1 MKKLLLLFTCFF
13 ALLTS
18 NAQDNRIAEKILD
31 KVSVFLSNPE
41 GVRIDFTGS
50 ENGYLI
56 MKGEKF
62 YLNNQSIQS
71 WYDGKTQWSYLTD
84 NEEVNIS
91 SPTKEEI
98 QAISPYHLLK
108 RYKSD
113 YTYIYIG
120 QSKRKGKRVHEIN
133 LTSKSDIINDIKL
146 IISDDNKPVAILF
159 YRNNKLMSEVNIT
172 SLQTD
177 SKIDDKLFRFDKT
190 KYPQVEIIDL
200 R

>member
-31 KVSVFLSNPE
+31 KVFVFLSNPE

-120 QSKRKGKRVHEIN
+120 QSKRKGKLVHEIN

-159 YRNNKLMSEVNIT
+159 YRNNKLMSELNIT

-177 SKIDDKLFRFDKT
+177 SKIDDKLFRFNKT

>member
-62 YLNNQSIQS
+62 YLNTQSIQS

-84 NEEVNIS
+84 NKEVNIS

-120 QSKRKGKRVHEIN
+120 QSKRKGKLVHEIN

-146 IISDDNKPVAILF
+146 IISDDNKPVSILF

-177 SKIDDKLFRFDKT
+177 SKIDDKQFRFDKT

>member
-62 YLNNQSIQS
+62 YLNTQNIQS

-120 QSKRKGKRVHEIN
+120 QSKRKGKLVHEIN

>member
-62 YLNNQSIQS
+62 YLNNQNIQS

-113 YTYIYIG
+113 YTYVYIG
-120 QSKRKGKRVHEIN
+120 QSKRKGKLVHEIN

-177 SKIDDKLFRFDKT
+177 SKINDKQFRFEKT

>member
-1 MKKLLLLFTCFF
+1 MKKLLLLFTCLF

-62 YLNNQSIQS
+62 YLNNQNIQS

-120 QSKRKGKRVHEIN
+120 QSKRKGKLVHEIN

-177 SKIDDKLFRFDKT
+177 SKIDDKQFRFDKT

>member
-84 NEEVNIS
+84 NKEVNIS

-120 QSKRKGKRVHEIN
+120 QSKRKGKLVHEIN

-159 YRNNKLMSEVNIT
+159 YRNYKLMSEVNIT

>member
-62 YLNNQSIQS
+62 YLNTQSIQS

-120 QSKRKGKRVHEIN
+120 QSKQKGKLVHEIN

>member
-1 MKKLLLLFTCFF
+1 MKKLLLLFTYFF

-120 QSKRKGKRVHEIN
+120 QSKRKGKLVHEIN

>member
-31 KVSVFLSNPE
+31 KVFVFLSNPE

-120 QSKRKGKRVHEIN
+120 QSKRKGKLVHEIN

>member
-113 YTYIYIG
+113 YIYIYIG
-120 QSKRKGKRVHEIN
+120 QSKRKGKLVHEIN

-190 KYPQVEIIDL
+190 KYPQVEIINL

>member
-56 MKGEKF
+56 MKGKKF
-62 YLNNQSIQS
+62 YLNTQNIQS

-120 QSKRKGKRVHEIN
+120 QSKRKGKLVHEIN
-133 LTSKSDIINDIKL
+133 LTSKSDIINDINL

-177 SKIDDKLFRFDKT
+177 SKIDDKQFRFDKT

>member
-1 MKKLLLLFTCFF
+1 MKKLLLLFTYFF

-31 KVSVFLSNPE
+31 KVSMLLSNPE

-113 YTYIYIG
+113 YTYLYIG
-120 QSKRKGKRVHEIN
+120 QSKRKGKLVHEIN

-159 YRNNKLMSEVNIT
+159 YRNYKLMCEVNIT

>member
-31 KVSVFLSNPE
+31 KVFVFLSNPE

-120 QSKRKGKRVHEIN
+120 QSKRKGKLVHEIN

-159 YRNNKLMSEVNIT
+159 YRNNKLMSELNIT

>member
-84 NEEVNIS
+84 NKEVNIS

-120 QSKRKGKRVHEIN
+120 QSKRKGKLVHEIN

-146 IISDDNKPVAILF
+146 IISNDNKPVSILF

>member
-56 MKGEKF
+56 MKGEMF

-120 QSKRKGKRVHEIN
+120 QSKRKGKLVHEIN
-133 LTSKSDIINDIKL
+133 LTSKSGIINDIKL

-177 SKIDDKLFRFDKT
+177 SKIDDKQFRFDKT

>member
-62 YLNNQSIQS
+62 YLNTQSIQS

-120 QSKRKGKRVHEIN
+120 QSKRKGKLAHEIN

-177 SKIDDKLFRFDKT
+177 SKIDDKQFRFDKT

>member
-113 YTYIYIG
+113 YIYIYIG
-120 QSKRKGKRVHEIN
+120 QSKRKGKLVHEIN

-159 YRNNKLMSEVNIT
+159 YRNNKLMSELNIT

>member
-62 YLNNQSIQS
+62 YLNNQNIQS

-84 NEEVNIS
+84 NKEVNIS

-120 QSKRKGKRVHEIN
+120 QSKRKGKLVHEIN

>member
-113 YTYIYIG
+113 YTYVYIG
-120 QSKRKGKRVHEIN
+120 QSKRKGKLVHEIN
-133 LTSKSDIINDIKL
+133 LTSKSDIINDINL

-177 SKIDDKLFRFDKT
+177 SKIDDKQFRFDKT

>member
-84 NEEVNIS
+84 NKEVNIS

-120 QSKRKGKRVHEIN
+120 QSKRKGKLVHEIN

-177 SKIDDKLFRFDKT
+177 SKIDDKQFRFDKT

>member
-62 YLNNQSIQS
+62 YLNIQSIQS

-120 QSKRKGKRVHEIN
+120 QSKRKGKLVHEIN

-159 YRNNKLMSEVNIT
+159 YRNYKLMSEVNIT

-177 SKIDDKLFRFDKT
+177 SKINDKQFRFDKT

>member
-62 YLNNQSIQS
+62 YLNTQNIQS

-120 QSKRKGKRVHEIN
+120 QSKRKGKLVHEIN

-177 SKIDDKLFRFDKT
+177 SKIDDKQFRFDKT

>member
-1 MKKLLLLFTCFF
+1 MKKLLLLFTCLF

-31 KVSVFLSNPE
+31 KVFVFLSNPE

-84 NEEVNIS
+84 NKEVNIN

-120 QSKRKGKRVHEIN
+120 QSKRKGKLVHEIN

-177 SKIDDKLFRFDKT
+177 SKIDDKQFRFDKT

>member
-31 KVSVFLSNPE
+31 KVFVFLSNPE

-120 QSKRKGKRVHEIN
+120 QSKRKGKLVHEIN
-133 LTSKSDIINDIKL
+133 LTSKTDIINDIKL

>member
-120 QSKRKGKRVHEIN
+120 QSKRKGKLVHEIN

-146 IISDDNKPVAILF
+146 IISDNNKPVAILF

-177 SKIDDKLFRFDKT
+177 SKIDDKQFRFDKT

>member
-62 YLNNQSIQS
+62 YLNNQNIQS

-113 YTYIYIG
+113 YIYIYIG
-120 QSKRKGKRVHEIN
+120 QSKRKGKLVHEIN

>member
-84 NEEVNIS
+84 NKEVNIS

-113 YTYIYIG
+113 FTYIYIG
-120 QSKRKGKRVHEIN
+120 QSKRKGKLVHEIN

-177 SKIDDKLFRFDKT
+177 SKIDDKQFRFDKT

>member
-120 QSKRKGKRVHEIN
+120 QSKRKGKLVHEIN
-133 LTSKSDIINDIKL
+133 LTSKSDIINDINL

-177 SKIDDKLFRFDKT
+177 SKIDDKQFRFDKT

>member
-120 QSKRKGKRVHEIN
+120 QSKRKGKLVHEIN

-177 SKIDDKLFRFDKT
+177 SKIDDKQFRFDKT

>member
-120 QSKRKGKRVHEIN
+120 QSKQKGKLVHEIN
-133 LTSKSDIINDIKL
+133 LTSKSDIINDINL

-172 SLQTD
+172 SLRTN
-177 SKIDDKLFRFDKT
+177 SKIDDKQFRFDKT

>member
-31 KVSVFLSNPE
+31 KVSMLLSNPE
-41 GVRIDFTGS
+41 GVRIDFTGN

-120 QSKRKGKRVHEIN
+120 QSKQKGKLVHEIN

-146 IISDDNKPVAILF
+146 IVSDDNKPVAILF
-159 YRNNKLMSEVNIT
+159 YRNYKLMSEVNIT

>member
-31 KVSVFLSNPE
+31 KVSVFLSNTE

-62 YLNNQSIQS
+62 YLNTQNIQS

-120 QSKRKGKRVHEIN
+120 QSKRKGKLVHEIN

-177 SKIDDKLFRFDKT
+177 SKIDDKQFRFDKT

>member
-120 QSKRKGKRVHEIN
+120 QSKRKGKLVHEIN

-159 YRNNKLMSEVNIT
+159 YRKNKLMSEVNIT

-177 SKIDDKLFRFDKT
+177 SKIDDKQFRFDKT

>member
-120 QSKRKGKRVHEIN
+120 QSKRKGKLVHKIN

>member
-62 YLNNQSIQS
+62 YLNNQNIQS

-120 QSKRKGKRVHEIN
+120 QSKRKGKLIHEIN

>member
-120 QSKRKGKRVHEIN
+120 QSKRKGKLVHEIN

-159 YRNNKLMSEVNIT
+159 YRNYKLMSEVNIT

-177 SKIDDKLFRFDKT
+177 SKIDDKQFRFDKT

>member
-1 MKKLLLLFTCFF
+1 MKKLLLLFTYFF

-31 KVSVFLSNPE
+31 KVFVFLSNPE

-120 QSKRKGKRVHEIN
+120 QSKRKGKLVHEIN

-177 SKIDDKLFRFDKT
+177 SKIDDKQFRFDKT